1 MGGLRARL
9 ALTIV
14 ALVALTAVVLGVGAY
29 AFVGQSLR
37 DGLRAEA
44 ESRARFNLSVL
55 WGGAGLPADVG
66 LAAFEASSLPRS
78 LEFRSRNEGGTIVE
92 FDPPQRD
99 VFREPS
105 TLTAEIPAD
114 LRTVVDGGNLGWAW
128 TSQPDGRPK
137 LIVGGRPAGGGPAFY
152 FVTDAA
158 SIEDALGTLRLGLT
172 GGASAL
178 VVLAVLAAG
187 LVARGILRPVEAAAR
202 AARRIEAGD
211 LSTRIGLGRRDEL
224 GRLTA
229 SIDAMAETLEGTIAR
244 LERAQAQNRRFVAD
258 VAHELRTPLTALVAE
273 ASLLG
278 DQIHALP
285 RDARRPAELLV
296 TDIRRLRDLVED
308 LMELSRF
315 DAQAEA
321 ILPTEIDLVR
331 LVRSTIA
338 ARLPTAELRTTEPQL
353 VVDTDPRRLD
363 RILGNLLDN
372 AREHAPGA
380 AVEVSLTREA
390 DGVVLEVADRGP
402 GVPADQLERLFDRF
416 AKVDVSRPGGS
427 GLGLA
432 IAAEHAAL
440 LGGTLTAR
448 QRAGGGLALELWLP
462 VTGPLPSSAALDTD
476 GDEAV
481 GTWQPAP
488 RGPS

>member
-37 DGLRAEA
+37 DGMREEA

-55 WGGAGLPADVG
+55 WGQAGLAPTVD
-66 LAAFEASSLPRS
+66 LATFERSTLPRS
-78 LEFRSRNEGGTIVE
+78 LEIRSRNEGGTIVR
-92 FDPPQRD
+92 FDQPND
-99 VFREPS
+99 EFREPS
-105 TLTAEIPAD
+105 TLTVPIPAGLD
-114 LRTVVDGGNLGWAW
+114 ELVDSGQLAWAW
-128 TSQPDGRPK
+128 TVAPDGHPM
-137 LIVGGRPAGGGPAFY
+137 LLVGGRPAGGGPTFY
-152 FVTDAA
+152 FVTDGS
-158 SIEDALGTLRLGLT
+158 SIEDALGTLRLGLA
-172 GGASAL
+172 GGALVLIAL
-178 VVLAVLAAG
+178 AALAAG
-187 LVARGILRPVEAAAR
+187 IVSRGILLPVDAAAR
-202 AARRIEAGD
+202 TARRIEAGD
-211 LSTRIGLGRRDEL
+211 LTARIGLGRRDEL

-244 LERAQAQNRRFVAD
+244 LETAQAQNRRFVAD

-321 ILPTEIDLVR
+321 IIPQEVDLVR
-331 LVRSTIA
+331 LVRATIA
-338 ARLPTAELRTTEPQL
+338 SRLPSAEIRTPDPGLIVE
-353 VVDTDPRRLD
+353 TDPRRLD

-372 AREHAPGA
+372 ARQHAPGA
-380 AVEVSLTREA
+380 PVQVALDREG
-390 DGVVLEVADRGP
+390 DGVLIEVADRGP

-416 AKVDVSRPGGS
+416 AKVDPSRPGGS

-448 QRAGGGLALELWLP
+448 QRDGGGLSFELWLP
-462 VTGPLPSSAALDTD
+462 VTERLPPGAGSDTLE
-476 GDEAV
+476 DEPV